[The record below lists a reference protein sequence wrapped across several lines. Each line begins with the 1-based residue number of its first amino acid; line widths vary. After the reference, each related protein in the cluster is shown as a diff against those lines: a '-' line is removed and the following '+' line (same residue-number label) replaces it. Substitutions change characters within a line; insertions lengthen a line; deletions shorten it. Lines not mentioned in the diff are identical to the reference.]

1 MRNLLILAIA
11 FFAAACQSSADKL
24 VGSWKQIGGDSA
36 VAGMEQQYFFRKDK
50 TYRWT
55 ILRLPSRDTMQNV
68 TGGYELSRG
77 TIHFSDDDTARKATG
92 SCSLKFESANRMRL
106 TEQDSR
112 HLSVLF
118 ARVDSVP

>member
-1 MRNLLILAIA
+1 MRNILILTTALL
-11 FFAAACQSSADKL
+11 AAACQSSADKL

-36 VAGMEQQYFFRKDK
+36 VAGMEQHYFFRPDK

-55 ILRLPSRDTMQNV
+55 ILRMPSGDTMQNV
-68 TGGYELSRG
+68 TGNYELSRG
-77 TIHFSDDDTARKATG
+77 AIRFGDDDTARKATG
-92 SCSLKFESANRMRL
+92 SCSLKFESSNRLRL

-118 ARVDSVP
+118 ARVDSVR